1 MSLFDSASIVVTPN
15 AYKASK
21 LYAIKPTDGSGDLT
35 VVRATTA
42 TRVNSTGLIESVA
55 NNVPRLDYTNSTCPS
70 ILVEPQRRN
79 LVRRSEEFNDIAW
92 AKSVGITVT
101 ANNIISPDG
110 TQNADKIVFSGAN
123 EFINQFNVLSA
134 VAHIGSVYIKG
145 TAGETI
151 RFTVG
156 GTEATRTL
164 TGEWQRIELLRA
176 TAPSN
181 GNFTISTFSGVT
193 ARTIYLWGAQIEAG
207 ANATS
212 YIPTT
217 SASVTRNADLISK
230 TGISDLIGQT
240 EGTIFVDC
248 KDVKVGLSRLFEIF
262 NLSNT
267 STNIFLNLSS
277 SGAVQIILNG
287 ATVNTATGNVVDLD
301 KVIFKYTSD
310 SIKLFNNGVLI
321 GSYSGAVS
329 FSNALNTLSIG
340 GTTYTTRT
348 INGNIKLLGLWKT
361 ALTDQECI
369 NLTTI

>member
-1 MSLFDSASIVVTPN
+1 MSLFDEASLVITPN
-15 AYKASK
+15 AFKAGK
-21 LYAIKPTDGSGDLT
+21 LYAVKGADLD

-42 TRVNSTGLIESVA
+42 TRVNANGLIETVGA
-55 NNVPRLDYTNSTCPS
+55 NVPRIDYTGGGCPS
-70 ILVEPQRRN
+70 ILVEPLRTNSILNSATVATQT
-79 LVRRSEEFNDIAW
+79 IASL
-92 AKSVGITVT
+92 AQVYTLSFYGSGTITLSGTHTATVVG
-101 ANNIISPDG
+101 
-110 TQNADKIVFSGAN
+110 
-123 EFINQFNVLSA
+123 L
-134 VAHIGSVYIKG
+134 G
-145 TAGETI
+145 TARKTYT
-151 RFTVG
+151 FTPTAGNLILTVS
-156 GTEATRTL
+156 GTCT
-164 TGEWQRIELLRA
+164 
-176 TAPSN
+176 N
-181 GNFTISTFSGVT
+181 GQ
-193 ARTIYLWGAQIEAG
+193 LEAG
-207 ANATS
+207 SYATS

-217 SASVTRNADLISK
+217 SAIVTRNADVISK
-230 TGISDLIGQT
+230 TGISSLIGQT

-267 STNIFLNLSS
+267 STNIYLNLSS
-277 SGAVQIILNG
+277 SGALQIILNG
-287 ATVNTATGNVVDLD
+287 AVVDIATGSVIDLD

-329 FSNALNTLSIG
+329 FSNALDTLSIG